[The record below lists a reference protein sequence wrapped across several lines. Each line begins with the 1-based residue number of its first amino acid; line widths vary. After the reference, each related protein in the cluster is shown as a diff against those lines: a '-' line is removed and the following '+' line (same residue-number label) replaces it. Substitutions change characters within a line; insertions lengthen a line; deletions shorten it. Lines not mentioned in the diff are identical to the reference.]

1 MPTASN
7 ISARTS
13 SRPSA
18 RPCTLGIVSRR
29 PRAHDGRPDSQCG
42 AAARRYR
49 RYHRRSHTR
58 SSLVR
63 LQLVGR
69 KGQRRDRRRRLGIVE
84 QVALGDFEFERVGR
98 NVGAGENVDDGGIE
112 VMGEERKFLEK
123 EILKMQ
129 GDAKSY
135 IQKVALMRFNP
146 FDELGGDH
154 SFTLALLDAHDNGII
169 FTGLHTRERTRVY
182 VKNIVEGKSPIE
194 LSKEE
199 ERVLKEA
206 LTK

>member
-1 MPTASN
+1 MEIRASA
-7 ISARTS
+7 SELTE
-13 SRPSA
+13 
-18 RPCTLGIVSRR
+18 GVE
-29 PRAHDGRPDSQCG
+29 QE
-42 AAARRYR
+42 
-49 RYHRRSHTR
+49 YHER
-58 SSLVR
+58 SSWKLMDIKIVMLVVLLVWNAAITGVIITFAVKIKSFTKDINKGSLVKLLEKLVR
-63 LQLVGR
+63 SEGNNSKQI
-69 KGQRRDRRRRLGIVE
+69 KD
-84 QVALGDFEFERVGR
+84 
-98 NVGAGENVDDGGIE
+98 
-112 VMGEERKFLEK
+112 LEK